1 MDLGKGSSQGLDD
14 TSLAAEAD
22 YSSNFTKQ
30 RKKFRSNS
38 YLFVNASEMCQFKAK
53 DSEITIHS
61 LCLGNNSK
69 DFSVNNMKET
79 GQNWYVYD
87 FSVDWFSIGVGAIQD
102 VHRYLM
108 NKNKT
113 K

>member
-1 MDLGKGSSQGLDD
+1 MIIKKDILDLGKGSSQGLDD
-14 TSLAAEAD
+14 ISLAAEAD

-38 YLFVNASEMCQFKAK
+38 YIFVNASEICQFKAK
-53 DSEITIHS
+53 DPEITTH
-61 LCLGNNSK
+61 
-69 DFSVNNMKET
+69 
-79 GQNWYVYD
+79 
-87 FSVDWFSIGVGAIQD
+87 FSVDWFSIGVGAIQN

-113 K
+113 KQCLDLFKKCL